1 VQTISRQLRLAAL
14 AIKTLGFAV
23 GAGAAAFAVVSI
35 YFELGHLAAGGTLGA
50 GDVVVVLAM
59 MSLAFS
65 GTALMAQLP
74 DSFKARFRRSPQVG
88 RSKPVYGFGTM
99 VAVGVGATLGSPLFI
114 LIPLNI
120 EQYEFVSLASL
131 ALATVFSVTMAKVFA
146 DMSKESR
153 LVGEELVGSP
163 SFVRI
168 VAGPRSVR
176 YFVSRLSMWIANTAL
191 AAYTEIVFL
200 IFDFVFMPQV
210 LSGLG
215 VGAQTSTIVTWSI
228 AAAFAG
234 WTMVNVFFERR
245 YLRALGKV
253 QIVLTSAL
261 VILIVAH
268 SFALGN
274 SGDWSFSGLFQSPG
288 GTSWVTALVINTGYL
303 YLLFFGFQE
312 IQVLE
317 RDSFERS
324 QIPIVSWI
332 RKGYTMG
339 RTAYFEAAMIISV
352 LIAASI
358 NIFYGLAVYS
368 AGRGLESLQATCSTS
383 SCIPALFLAQNALG
397 VGQELLIGVAFLIAT
412 VTTFVP
418 AFLAAARHLVAL
430 GEDGYMPASVAR
442 LSWLFTVVAIVLL
455 AIGGQN
461 FLVEIT
467 DVMVLISLGI
477 ISLAGAGGRM
487 GGGRS
492 EGGRALPVVVGA
504 ACFLFGGAI
513 YFNPGGATVVVFG
526 TIAIIFAYLI
536 FDIFELGALGAQ
548 AFLAVFGLA
557 SLFALGAFNYQLYA
571 GSVVV
576 SLTDRLGIDP
586 DALLAWGLL
595 VSSALLAVNVIFDM
609 RLFRRSGA
617 GPEAPG

>member
-1 VQTISRQLRLAAL
+1 VPRISRRLRLAAL
-14 AIKTLGFAV
+14 SMKTIGFAF
-23 GAGAAAFAVVSI
+23 GAGASGFALVSV
-35 YFELGHLAAGGTLGA
+35 YFELAHLAGGGDLGA
-50 GDVVVVLAM
+50 GDVVVLLAM
-59 MSLAFS
+59 ISLAFS

-74 DSFKARFRRSPQVG
+74 DSLKARFRRAPHIA

-120 EQYEFVSLASL
+120 EQYEFVSLLSL

-146 DMSKESR
+146 DMSKRSR
-153 LVGEELVGSP
+153 LAGEQPVGSP
-163 SFVRI
+163 SFVRS
-168 VAGPRSVR
+168 VAGSRSVR

-200 IFDFVFMPQV
+200 VFDFVFMPQV
-210 LSGLG
+210 LAGLG
-215 VGAQTSTIVTWSI
+215 IDPQTSTLVTWTI

-234 WTMVNVFFERR
+234 WTVVNVFFERR
-245 YLRALGKV
+245 YLRALGNI
-253 QIVLTSAL
+253 QIVLTSVL
-261 VILIVAH
+261 VILIVGH
-268 SFALGN
+268 SFALGS
-274 SGDWSFSGLFQSPG
+274 SGGWNLKGLLQSPAG
-288 GTSWVTALVINTGYL
+288 SSWILALVINTGYL

-324 QIPIVSWI
+324 PIPVISWV
-332 RKGYTMG
+332 RKGYSLG
-339 RTAYFEAAMIISV
+339 RTAYFEAAMIASV

-358 NIFYGLAVYS
+358 NIFYGIAVYS
-368 AGRGLESLQATCSTS
+368 AGTGVESLQANCSTS
-383 SCIPALFLAQNALG
+383 SCIPALFLAQKALG
-397 VGQELLIGVAFLIAT
+397 VGQELLVGSAFLIAT

-430 GEDGYMPASVAR
+430 GEDGYMPASVTR

-477 ISLAGAGGRM
+477 ISLAGMGVGAGAEQG
-487 GGGRS
+487 
-492 EGGRALPVVVGA
+492 GGRALPLVVGA

-536 FDIFELGALGAQ
+536 FDIFELGNLGSQ
-548 AFLAVFGLA
+548 VFLAVFGLA
-557 SLFALGAFNYQLYA
+557 SLFALAAFSYQLYP
-571 GSVVV
+571 GGPIL
-576 SLTDRLGIDP
+576 SLTGMLGTDP
-586 DALLAWGLL
+586 DAMLAWGLL
-595 VSSALLAVNVIFDM
+595 ISSALLAFNVILDIRF
-609 RLFRRSGA
+609 FGRSQA
-617 GPEAPG
+617 